1 MIFENALKTI
11 MQQRKNRINS
21 DQLGENWRNLFDQL
35 KCINFK
41 NGLLPFIPILSTI
54 SAPAYMLA
62 KILVFVLSN
71 NITQN
76 WFIVKCFFACDVEM
90 RRQQSRYGSFGY

>member
-11 MQQRKNRINS
+11 VQQRKNRINS

-35 KCINFK
+35 KCINLQK
-41 NGLLPFIPILSTI
+41 WITSIHTHPFNDWCPCL
-54 SAPAYMLA
+54 YLA

-76 WFIVKCFFACDVEM
+76 WFIVKYFFACDVEM